1 MKYPIIYPDEL
12 SLRFSSIWYLTS
24 HNKMHQI
31 IHNLGFPFNFIKTE
45 RINQFSSMLAFISK
59 FNCQYISLPNRN
71 SII

>member
-24 HNKMHQI
+24 HIKKHQI

-45 RINQFSSMLAFISK
+45 RKNQFSSMLAFISN
-59 FNCQYISLPNRN
+59 NCQYISLPNRN